1 VKLSWLLALAVAA
14 GSSTRAQVSRQDS
27 FRDVYH
33 LSGLGVVG
41 QAIAGET
48 SCGPNPSGV
57 REVMLLK
64 SIDGPGAARL
74 EWRPGTDGS
83 CEAFLVRSAERQRL
97 FRGPDLPEI
106 SYEAAAVAYYE
117 HIDAFVRV
125 FEHTAPPGYWLRISD
140 MPGARIHPWSE
151 LLVLSPRNYLGYDGL
166 PLHEQPSES
175 SRILLTLRERQV
187 RETQVH
193 ELIPTGEVAGSWGKF
208 VVTEFSSDFYLLAR
222 RPDTAPTGNAWQGW
236 LRLTDE
242 KGAPL
247 FWFFTR
253 D

>member
-1 VKLSWLLALAVAA
+1 MKLPWLLALAVAA

-83 CEAFLVRSAERQRL
+83 CEAFL
-97 FRGPDLPEI
+97 
-106 SYEAAAVAYYE
+106 
-117 HIDAFVRV
+117 H
-125 FEHTAPPGYWLRISD
+125 
-140 MPGARIHPWSE
+140 
-151 LLVLSPRNYLGYDGL
+151 LL
-166 PLHEQPSES
+166 
-175 SRILLTLRERQV
+175 
-187 RETQVH
+187 
-193 ELIPTGEVAGSWGKF
+193 
-208 VVTEFSSDFYLLAR
+208 
-222 RPDTAPTGNAWQGW
+222 RPDGSETIIAVPASI
-236 LRLTDE
+236 RVAASDE
-242 KGAPL
+242 VVEAVERVVGSGML
-247 FWFFTR
+247 SFR
-253 D
+253 